1 MGHCLTM
8 KLSATLLLAVGTKAR
23 FARRAAA
30 HDNFDLLDDAFG
42 SAVDNAGTFDDMN
55 FFDDGADEYD
65 SEDQLDIMSAVDV
78 AAEIAEELADEI
90 ADEIA
95 EEVADELANEFMDRL
110 DDNVSQM
117 AFGLYGDSDDGDF
130 EDDSDDLS
138 DSILPIDNL
147 GMVFNQLADRDN
159 YGDDSYDEEVP
170 SNFLSFDEGLG
181 SQLYDVEDNDDA
193 DADRD
198 RVLDLIDELGMSPDN
213 TPSPKSG
220 KKLRRQKM

>member
-78 AAEIAEELADEI
+78 AAEIAEELA
-90 ADEIA
+90 
-95 EEVADELANEFMDRL
+95 NEFMDRL

-159 YGDDSYDEEVP
+159 YGDDSYDEDEDDSDDFFTNQRDEELP

-181 SQLYDVEDNDDA
+181 SQLYNVEDNEDA

>member
-90 ADEIA
+90 A

-117 AFGLYGDSDDGDF
+117 AFGLYGG
-130 EDDSDDLS
+130 
-138 DSILPIDNL
+138 
-147 GMVFNQLADRDN
+147 
-159 YGDDSYDEEVP
+159 
-170 SNFLSFDEGLG
+170 
-181 SQLYDVEDNDDA
+181 
-193 DADRD
+193 
-198 RVLDLIDELGMSPDN
+198 
-213 TPSPKSG
+213 
-220 KKLRRQKM
+220 